1 VTTAP
6 WLESVGTLTPLGI
19 RFWDAVTDA
28 QVTDGL
34 DVLARPQTGSARPVR
49 AFRTTSGVYAFAGL
63 PGLRQ
68 VEHRAP
74 DVHAGFPPPT
84 THFLVEVTDRRR
96 RFLPTLFGVMVPHK
110 GVYPTGAVYSPPD
123 GGPPA
128 GGFPGFYLF
137 SSCVRPVMPGIA
149 AVRARLVD
157 RDRPLGPGA
166 YEPARHALVEVEV
179 GGHRWFGVSDARG
192 VVVVLLPYP
201 RFAGSI
207 GVSLPDPGMRTQSW
221 DLTVRVRYQPDLVST
236 PPWSQVPR
244 FETVAGQPDGGI
256 WATRSLRVSSWQQL
270 LRLGEELELRTGGHA
285 TSELLIDAEGSPP

>member
-28 QVTDGL
+28 PVTDGL
-34 DVLARPQTGSARPVR
+34 DVRARPETSGARPVQ

-63 PGLRQ
+63 PGMRQ
-68 VEHRAP
+68 VEHRDP
-74 DVHAGFPPPT
+74 DAHEGFPAPT
-84 THFLVEVTDRRR
+84 TRFLVQVTDRRR
-96 RFLPTLFGVMVPHK
+96 RFLPTLFGVMVPHQ

-137 SSCVRPVMPGIA
+137 SSCVRPVTPGIA

-157 RDRPLGPGA
+157 RDRPLGGGA
-166 YEPARHALVEVEV
+166 YEPASHALLEVQV
-179 GGHRWFGVSDARG
+179 GGRRWFGVADDRG
-192 VVVVLLPYP
+192 VVLVLLPYP
-201 RFAGSI
+201 RFTGSI
-207 GVSLPDPGMRTQSW
+207 GASPPDPGQSW
-221 DLTVRVRYQPDLVST
+221 ELTVRVRYQPELVT
-236 PPWSQVPR
+236 IPPWSEVPR
-244 FETVAGQPDGGI
+244 FETVAGQSDGGI
-256 WATRSLRVSSWQQL
+256 WPTRSLRVSSWQRL

-285 TSELLIDAEGSPP
+285 MPELLIDAEGSPP